1 MQHKMLNY
9 NYRIMKKRGFLLALS
24 LVFSLVLSA
33 QSIKQIDGKKIYYIQ
48 IGLYSNGKNKDVA
61 AVNYGYTQT
70 KNNKFEYEFLK
81 DSNGDL
87 LHFYDKLSI
96 VNYMTLQGWTYMDS
110 TDGLLRGSEFATFA
124 KEVTDAEAKELMSKM
139 THKELNK

>member
-1 MQHKMLNY
+1 
-9 NYRIMKKRGFLLALS
+9 MKKKVLLLALT
-24 LVFSLVLSA
+24 LVFSLVLKA

-48 IGLYSNGKNKDVA
+48 VGLYSNGKSKDVA
-61 AVNYGYTQT
+61 AVDYGHTQT

-81 DSNGDL
+81 DSNGEV

-110 TDGLLRGSEFATFA
+110 TDGLLRGNVFATFA

-139 THKELNK
+139 TYKESNK